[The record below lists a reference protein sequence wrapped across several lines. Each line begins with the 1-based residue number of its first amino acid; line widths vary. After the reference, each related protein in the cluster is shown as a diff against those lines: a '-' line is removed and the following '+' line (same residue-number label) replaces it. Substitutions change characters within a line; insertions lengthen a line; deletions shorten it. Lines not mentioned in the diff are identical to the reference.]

1 LLQVTTAATKHL
13 VRVRKERG
21 IGPDAGARFVS
32 NGTGVGLTF
41 ATTPEP
47 GDGVVEGSEI
57 QIFVAPQISDRLDR
71 SQIDVSEKN
80 GKLGLVLRP
89 QPRSK
94 KTDA

>member
-1 LLQVTTAATKHL
+1 MLQVTPAATKHL

-41 ATTPEP
+41 APKPEP

-57 QIFVAPQISDRLDR
+57 QIYVAPQISDRLSR

-89 QPRSK
+89 QARSK

>member
-1 LLQVTTAATKHL
+1 MLQVTPAATKHL

-21 IGPDAGARFVS
+21 IAPDAGARFVS

-41 ATTPEP
+41 APTPEP
-47 GDGVVEGSEI
+47 GDGVVDGSEI
-57 QIFVAPQISDRLDR
+57 QIFVASQIQDRLSR

-89 QPRSK
+89 QARAK
-94 KTDA
+94 KSDA

>member
-1 LLQVTTAATKHL
+1 MLQVTTAATKHL

-41 ATTPEP
+41 ATAPEN
-47 GDGVVEGSEI
+47 GDAVVEGSDI
-57 QIFVAPQISDRLDR
+57 QIFVAPQISDRLNR

-89 QPRSK
+89 QPRPK